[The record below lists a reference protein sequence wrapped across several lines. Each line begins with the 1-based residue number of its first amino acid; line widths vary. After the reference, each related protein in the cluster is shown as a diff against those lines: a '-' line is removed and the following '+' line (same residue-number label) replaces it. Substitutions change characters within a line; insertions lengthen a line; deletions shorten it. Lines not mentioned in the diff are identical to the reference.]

1 MADDDKRPIIIKK
14 VKKGGGHGHH
24 GGAWKV
30 AYADFVTAMMAFFLL
45 LWLLSSAEESKL
57 EGLAEYFTPTIG
69 IKDSAG
75 IGIEGG
81 IANVE
86 DGTQKN
92 ELSPPG
98 VIVGQTPQGLVPDV
112 PEKQAKIE
120 ATEDAFLFE
129 KAEEAIKQ
137 AMESDPN
144 LRDLS
149 DNVVVEQ
156 NPEGLEIKIMDS
168 DKNPMFDPGRSSLT
182 QFGRRIHTGLLSV
195 INKMPNFL
203 SINGHTDA
211 TPLGRSRDYGN
222 WELSSDRA
230 NASRRYLVSQGMDP
244 ERVKKVQGFAATDP
258 AIEEN
263 PNDPKNRRISIILL
277 RGSHMALREEYLP
290 ATRDLLSVPGVG
302 PSRLG
307 KQKAPEKLEGVSTNQ
322 PEAEKKIMQD
332 AAAPISAG
340 TGPAPNQGLPI
351 VDTDGPTKLKTDP
364 AAAAQPD
371 PTQAAPELSEEEL
384 KEFME

>member
-1 MADDDKRPIIIKK
+1 MADEEKRPIIIKK
-14 VKKGGGHGHH
+14 VKKAAHGHH

-45 LWLLSSAEESKL
+45 LWLLSSAEEETL
-57 EGLAEYFTPTIG
+57 DGLAEYFTPTIG

-75 IGIEGG
+75 IGVEGG

-86 DGTQKN
+86 DGKQKN

-98 VIVGQTPQGLVPDV
+98 VIVGQTPQGEAPEV

-120 ATEDAFLFE
+120 ATEDAYLFE

-149 DNVVVEQ
+149 DNIIVEQ
-156 NPEGLEIKIMDS
+156 NPEGLEIQIMDS
-168 DKNPMFDPGRSSLT
+168 DKNPMFDSGRSVLT
-182 QFGRRIHTGLLSV
+182 QFGRRIHSALLDV
-195 INKMPNFL
+195 IKKMPNFI
-203 SINGHTDA
+203 SISGHTDSS
-211 TPLGRSRDYGN
+211 PLGRARDYGN

-230 NASRRYLVSQGMDP
+230 NASRRYLVSEGMEP

-258 AIEEN
+258 LFEDN
-263 PNDPKNRRISIILL
+263 PADPKNRRISIILL
-277 RGSHMALREEYLP
+277 RGSHMELREEYLP

-302 PSRLG
+302 PSRSGAQSTPEPVNVEPARESSDKEQMIQDMIDG
-307 KQKAPEKLEGVSTNQ
+307 KSPVPANGAKPAEEQPRRQIGQEPIQK
-322 PEAEKKIMQD
+322 
-332 AAAPISAG
+332 
-340 TGPAPNQGLPI
+340 PA
-351 VDTDGPTKLKTDP
+351 
-364 AAAAQPD
+364 
-371 PTQAAPELSEEEL
+371 ELSEEEL
-384 KEFME
+384 DQFIGN